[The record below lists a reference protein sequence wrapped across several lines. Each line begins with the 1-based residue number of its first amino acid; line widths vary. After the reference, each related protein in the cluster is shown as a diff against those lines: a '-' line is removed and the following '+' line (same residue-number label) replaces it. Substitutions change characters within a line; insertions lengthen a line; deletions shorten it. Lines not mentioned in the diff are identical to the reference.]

1 MQVNADVASLHANL
15 VVETVDNVR
24 RQKELSNEPFDSS
37 HQRGI
42 SDDMERMFMWK
53 LEKSSIPGE
62 EISPKRSSL

>member
-1 MQVNADVASLHANL
+1 MNADVASLHAIL
-15 VVETVDNVR
+15 VAETVDNMR
-24 RQKELSNEPFDSS
+24 RQQELSNEPFDNS

-42 SDDMERMFMWK
+42 SDDMKRMFMWK